1 MRVVHA
7 LYFSSLA
14 HAPGPAINKVTE
26 LPLRILN
33 ARLQRNERIFEW
45 HQKYG
50 PVVVIAP
57 GQVSFSSVP
66 VAKEIYSVTAKYP
79 KSSYF
84 DSLLLRRCIHRC
96 QEMPILLLCRKDAV
110 FLLLGNP
117 SLRQPTRTYITPVT
131 HKCRSLRPYTMVS
144 IPTAVLLGHKAWTL
158 RHPAIPPETPPT
170 RELAILLTAF
180 QNSLSI
186 RRCRTRCA

>member
-1 MRVVHA
+1 VSYTNALPLLRFRPFIFVQNRRTNKQQVAVTGGARSVMHTIDPIQNFTMSLLIFALLAILLFTVRVVHA

-14 HAPGPAINKVTE
+14 HVPDPAINKVTE

-45 HQKYG
+45 HQKYR

-66 VAKEIYSVTAKYP
+66 VAKEIYSVTAKHL

-84 DSLLLRRCIHRC
+84 NSYCVVVYIDAKRCLYPC
-96 QEMPILLLCRKDAV
+96 
-110 FLLLGNP
+110 
-117 SLRQPTRTYITPVT
+117 
-131 HKCRSLRPYTMVS
+131 
-144 IPTAVLLGHKAWTL
+144 
-158 RHPAIPPETPPT
+158 
-170 RELAILLTAF
+170 
-180 QNSLSI
+180 
-186 RRCRTRCA
+186 CAAQTQSSFF